1 MLSRRNEMNGM
12 RALGQTGTTHAKCNG
27 MRERTPSSGLAFLI
41 TLIAVLVAA
50 KFIFTTLF
58 TRFAY

>member
-1 MLSRRNEMNGM
+1 
-12 RALGQTGTTHAKCNG
+12 
-27 MRERTPSSGLAFLI
+27 MRERTPNSSLTFIL

-58 TRFAY
+58 IRFSY